1 MKQYVY
7 QNDIYLIK
15 SLYKSNFWKIVKEDA
30 AYYQENN
37 KLKKDNSSRKLKSLI
52 EAIYVD
58 PDGVDKALVA
68 EMQDFYNELQEPQ
81 DIDDPYY
88 LSINNQ
94 KCSLDAIIGWKP
106 LFQYRNGNKQW
117 LEDFEL
123 IRGSR
128 MGHLAF
134 PVQKNSLNQLRGTL
148 LKDRIDYALF
158 DIKLFYANET
168 NLKLQKAYDQE
179 ATRKW
184 LMSFGSFNQFIDNM
198 RLNYFVYKNP
208 NTLEYEVIDL
218 SIPYKCDFSH
228 CLKDIPQKI
237 EIDENYITNILQ
249 YIKECGEELSTTHTD
264 LMYDYYV

>member
-1 MKQYVY
+1 
-7 QNDIYLIK
+7 
-15 SLYKSNFWKIVKEDA
+15 
-30 AYYQENN
+30 
-37 KLKKDNSSRKLKSLI
+37 
-52 EAIYVD
+52 
-58 PDGVDKALVA
+58 
-68 EMQDFYNELQEPQ
+68 MQDFIMNYKSHKTLM
-81 DIDDPYY
+81 IHTI
-88 LSINNQ
+88 LV
-94 KCSLDAIIGWKP
+94 LIIKMQSRCNYWMETT
-106 LFQYRNGNKQW
+106 FHYRNGNKQW

-184 LMSFGSFNQFIDNM
+184 LKSFGSFNQFIDNM

-208 NTLEYEVIDL
+208 NTLEYKVIDL
-218 SIPYKCDFSH
+218 SIPYKCDLSH
-228 CLKDIPQKI
+228 CLKDIPQK
-237 EIDENYITNILQ
+237 LKL
-249 YIKECGEELSTTHTD
+249 IKLHYEYTSV
-264 LMYDYYV
+264 Y